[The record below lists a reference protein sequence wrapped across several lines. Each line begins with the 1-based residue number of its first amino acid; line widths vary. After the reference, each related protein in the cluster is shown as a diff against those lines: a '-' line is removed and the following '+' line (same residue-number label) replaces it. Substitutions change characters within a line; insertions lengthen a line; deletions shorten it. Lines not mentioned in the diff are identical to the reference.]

1 MAYFHT
7 NVLDPQIKVLP
18 TVSTAS
24 GSVANFT
31 TDLGGKRLC
40 DWVVDNSATTI
51 TRCGKNLLSTPYYHT
66 TKTQNGVTF
75 TVNADYSITITGEA
89 SATTDF
95 YLSYNDHTLKNGN
108 YNVYL
113 LTDSNITFYG
123 RKRANSDGTTES
135 FNVNTPSTLNIN
147 NNVIYFLAIR
157 IPNGT
162 VIPDDEPITVYPM
175 VLLSNESDYTY
186 EQFNG
191 QAESVSDIE
200 NITTLNG
207 INNIYTD
214 VGSVSVDY
222 QLSVEEYVNQNT

>member
-1 MAYFHT
+1 MAYFPT
-7 NVLDPQIKVLP
+7 KVLDNQIKALP

-24 GSVANFT
+24 GSAANFT

-66 TKTQNGVTF
+66 NRTQNGVTF

-95 YLSYNDHTLKNGN
+95 NISYNDHILKNSN

-135 FNVNTPSTLNIN
+135 FNVNTPSQLNIN

-162 VIPDDEPITVYPM
+162 VIPEDEPITVYPM
-175 VLLSNESDYTY
+175 VLLSNETDYTY
-186 EQFNG
+186 EQYNG
-191 QAESVSDIE
+191 QTESISDIE

-207 INNIYTD
+207 INNVFTD
-214 VGSVSVDY
+214 IGSVSIDY
-222 QLSVEEYVNQNT
+222 QLSVGEYINQNV